1 MFNSNFLSKMTKSRF
16 NLRKVF
22 AIAICLAVTTMF
34 LGCNGKDKDKDKDK
48 DNGGNNGATI
58 ELTFALEKG
67 VKDDEIII
75 KCTPAMPE
83 GGRMMPIDYLIVAG
97 RFYNHTKTGGDEGS
111 LIFAEAKGWN
121 TAGTEF
127 TYAFDATG
135 GKWEGTITLKPIDP
149 ETVKEVGGPI
159 GIKSIKIGKNDPVAL
174 KVGY

>member
-16 NLRKVF
+16 NLRKVV

-34 LGCNGKDKDKDKDK
+34 LGCNGKNKDKDKDK
-48 DNGGNNGATI
+48 DGNGNGATI
-58 ELTFALEKG
+58 ELTISLEKG

-75 KCTPAMPE
+75 KCTPAITE
-83 GGRMMPIDYLIVAG
+83 GGKMMPLDYLIVPG
-97 RFYNHTKTGGDEGS
+97 RFYNQTQTGGDEGS
-111 LIFAEAKGWN
+111 AIFAETKGWN

-149 ETVKEVGGPI
+149 EVVKEVWSSV
-159 GIKSIKIGKNDPVAL
+159 GIKSIKYGKNDPVPL